1 MFRRHA
7 LVLAPLLFSGCNCG
21 ETLTRLN
28 AFIAV
33 EPESVDFGRVALGAA
48 VERTLVLRNKGSI
61 VLMIEGFETDA
72 PFVAPVETSSIGI
85 GQEIE
90 VTVGFRPTALGAQSG
105 TLMIAST
112 DPDVPVVEVPL
123 SGEGIE
129 AAVVVDPLTVD
140 FQEVL
145 WVANTPPQ
153 VAQVSVSNPG
163 SDSFELTSITLTE
176 AAGGVF
182 TLDPKDVE
190 GTFAPGETRSFEV
203 TYTPN
208 GRGRSMGAVRIENT
222 TRAAPEI
229 TVMLVGT
236 AVGPQ
241 IDLCAAAA
249 GMTELC
255 TARGEVPKVDFGWI
269 PRMSTAD
276 GYIRVLNSGD
286 RDLTLFS
293 YAVAG
298 QAPELSF
305 SPDPATVSD
314 VVIPPGG
321 EMQVDVTYGPM
332 DYVFDSIIVVFAS
345 DSPPGS
351 VGSARVEGAVSRA
364 KIDAVPRTIT
374 MSLNQGTMTQLDVRL
389 FNCGQEPLTL
399 SADVTINNTVGPT
412 PAFTLQNAPTAGT
425 TLAAVDCEAQNP
437 TPGATFTVL
446 FQTTTSGF
454 YEADVPISSNDPVD
468 PTIVVHVEGSKT

>member
-28 AFIAV
+28 AFIEV
-33 EPESVDFGRVALGAA
+33 QPESVDFGRVALGTA
-48 VERTLVLRNKGSI
+48 VEKTVTLRNKGSI
-61 VLMIEGFETDA
+61 VLMIEGFEADA

-90 VTVGFRPTALGAQSG
+90 VTVGFRPTALGPQSG
-105 TLMIAST
+105 TLYIAST

-123 SGEGIE
+123 AGEGIE

-140 FQEVL
+140 FGEVL
-145 WVANTPPQ
+145 WVANTPTQ
-153 VAQVSVSNPG
+153 VMQVSVSNPG
-163 SDSFELTSITLTE
+163 SDSFDLTSISLTE
-176 AAGGVF
+176 DAGGVF
-182 TLDPKDVE
+182 ALDPMEVE
-190 GTFAPGETRSFEV
+190 GTYAPGDTKTFQV
-203 TYTPN
+203 TYVPA
-208 GRGRSMGAVRIENT
+208 GRGESRGSILIENT

-229 TVMLVGT
+229 TVALTGK

-241 IDLCAAAA
+241 IDLCAAAD

-255 TARGEVPKVDFGWI
+255 TTDGEVPKVDFGWI

-276 GYIRVLNSGD
+276 GHIRVLNSGD

-314 VVIPPGG
+314 VVIPPGE
-321 EMQVDVTYGPM
+321 EMQVDVTYTPQ

-399 SADVTINNTVGPT
+399 SADVAINNTVGPT
-412 PAFTLQNAPTAGT
+412 PAFSLQNAPTAGT
-425 TLAAVDCEAQNP
+425 TLAPVDCEAQNP
-437 TPGATFTVL
+437 TPGATFTVV
-446 FQTTTSGF
+446 FQTTMSGF
-454 YEADVPISSNDPVD
+454 YEAEVPLSSNDPVD
-468 PTIVVHVEGSKT
+468 PTITVHVEGSKT